1 MEFDYSEEQSALQDT
16 LQKFIARDY
25 DFDKR
30 RGFARSELGYSA
42 QAWRQYAE
50 LGILALPFPEEYG
63 GLNGNSVDTL
73 VVMEQFGQGLLLEPY
88 VSTVVACGGLIRDA
102 ASAALRQ
109 KLLPEIAAGNLKL
122 ALAVYEA
129 AGRYDLSHVTCKA
142 ERSSDGWKLSG
153 TKSVVLD
160 GASADY
166 FLVSARSGGNGNG
179 ADRRGVSLFLV
190 PRDAPGLTMTGYP
203 THSGSRAADLQLDR
217 VTVQPAALIGDEGQ
231 ALPAI
236 ERAVDQA
243 IAALCAEAVGI
254 MTALN
259 QATLNYLKTRK
270 QFGVAIGTF
279 QALKHKMADS
289 LIAAE
294 QSRSMAIIA
303 AVHADSTDA
312 SERRRHTSAAKA
324 YLGQAGRL
332 VGQQAVQMHGGMG
345 VVDDLIVSHYFKRL
359 TMIDLS
365 FGDADYHLG
374 LFSDSLSSG

>member
-102 ASAALRQ
+102 ASAAVKQ
-109 KLLPEIAAGNLKL
+109 KLIPEVCAGNLKL
-122 ALAVYEA
+122 ALAAYEA

-160 GASADY
+160 GASAGY
-166 FLVSARSGGNGNG
+166 FLVSAGSGSNG
-179 ADRRGVSLFLV
+179 APRRGVSLFLV

-203 THSGSRAADLQLDR
+203 THSGSRAADLLLDQ
-217 VTVQPAALIGDEGQ
+217 VKVKPEALIGEEGQ

-243 IAALCAEAVGI
+243 TAALCAEAVGI

-259 QATLNYLKTRK
+259 QATLNYLKSRK

-312 SERRRHTSAAKA
+312 AERRRHISAAKA
-324 YLGQAGRL
+324 YLGQASRL

-374 LFSDSLSSG
+374 LFSDTLRSG